1 MTNKVDSILVLN
13 LGSSSIKFQLFSISH
28 DLKLIIKG
36 QILNLYQSPI
46 FECDFLTSN
55 TPKQVQK
62 LPLDSSLEDS
72 LRFISNWLNQIN
84 HKWNIMTVAHR
95 IVHGGREFSTHTLIN
110 EEVYI
115 RLKSLAPLAPL
126 HQEQNLKAIEIMKH
140 HHPNIIQIACFDTVF
155 HRTRF
160 PIYTEYALPKKIR
173 DYGIQ
178 KYGFHGLSYEWIV
191 HCLKRDFPNIAEGR
205 IIAAHL
211 GNGSSLC
218 AIKNGTSID
227 TTMGFTPLE
236 GLVMGTR
243 CGSIDPSIVTYL
255 INKIGY
261 TCEEVEQILN
271 NESGLLGLS
280 EISHDLRV
288 LEQSHEYQAKFA
300 LDYYCTKVA
309 QMIGMMIVAL
319 GGIDAIIFTGGVGEN
334 SILVRENIQKY
345 LSFLPPFE
353 ARVIKANE
361 EWIMAKH
368 AIKLLKSTS
377 KLD

>member
-1 MTNKVDSILVLN
+1 MTNKVNCILVLN
-13 LGSSSIKFQLFSISH
+13 LGSSSIKFQLFSSSYE
-28 DLKLIIKG
+28 LQLILKG
-36 QILNLYQSPI
+36 QIINLHQNPI
-46 FECDFLTSN
+46 FECDFLTGN
-55 TPKQVQK
+55 APKQEQE
-62 LPLDSSLEDS
+62 LPLDSSHEAS
-72 LRFISNWLNQIN
+72 LHFMLNWLDQIN
-84 HKWNIMTVAHR
+84 HKWNIIAVVHR

-115 RLKSLAPLAPL
+115 RLKSLTPLAPL
-126 HQEQNLKAIEIMKH
+126 HQEHNLKAIEIMGNNNL
-140 HHPNIIQIACFDTVF
+140 NIIQIACFDTVF
-155 HRTRF
+155 HRSRS

-173 DYGIQ
+173 DEGIQ
-178 KYGFHGLSYEWIV
+178 KYGFHGLSYEWLV
-191 HCLKRDFPNIAEGR
+191 YCLKRDYPNIAEGR

-255 INKIGY
+255 IKKMGY

-271 NESGLLGLS
+271 TQSGLLGLS
-280 EISHDLRV
+280 EMSHDVRF
-288 LEQSHEYQAKFA
+288 LEQSHEYKAKFA
-300 LDYYCTKVA
+300 LEYYCTKVA
-309 QMIGMMIVAL
+309 QMMGMMIVAL
-319 GGIDAIIFTGGVGEN
+319 GGVDAIIFTGGVGEN
-334 SILVRENIQKY
+334 SILIRENIQKY

-353 ARVIKANE
+353 AYVIKTNE

-368 AIKLLKSTS
+368 AIKILESIS